1 MIQTHPFQTMTDT
14 SHTTL
19 APYDPNW
26 PKEYQAEAQIL
37 KSLLQDEITDI
48 EHIGST
54 SIPRLLG
61 KPIIDIGVI
70 IPSYRE
76 HTDFTDRLSKLGY
89 RYDSSS
95 TERHF
100 YRKGFPS
107 THHLSIAFADRGGF
121 WPRQILFRDYLRTH
135 PEARDEYANLKQTN
149 IQRDPSGKGS
159 YISDKTEFV
168 ENILKGYNDN
178 QTLQS

>member
-1 MIQTHPFQTMTDT
+1 MTDT
-14 SHTTL
+14 SHTNFT
-19 APYDPNW
+19 PYDPNW
-26 PKEYQAEAQIL
+26 PKQYQNESQIL
-37 KSLLQDEITDI
+37 KDLLQDEIIDI
-48 EHIGST
+48 QHIGST
-54 SIPRLLG
+54 SIPGLLG
-61 KPIIDIGVI
+61 KLIIDIGVL

-76 HTDFTDRLSKLGY
+76 HTEFTHHLAKLGY

-121 WPRQILFRDYLRTH
+121 WDRQILFRDYLRSH
-135 PEARDEYANLKQTN
+135 PEARDEYAKLKLVN
-149 IQRDPSGKGS
+149 VKKDPSGRGS

-168 ENILKGYNDN
+168 ENILRQARLDN
-178 QTLQS
+178 

>member
-1 MIQTHPFQTMTDT
+1 MTDT
-14 SHTTL
+14 SHTNLTS
-19 APYDPNW
+19 YDPNW
-26 PKEYQAEAQIL
+26 PKLYQAEAQIL
-37 KSLLQDEITDI
+37 KEILGDEITDI

-54 SIPRLLG
+54 SIPGLLG
-61 KPIIDIGVI
+61 KPIIDIEVM

-76 HTDFTDRLSKLGY
+76 HTEFTHHLAKLGY

-121 WPRQILFRDYLRTH
+121 WSRQILFRDYLRNH
-135 PEARDEYANLKQTN
+135 PEARDEYAKLKLSN
-149 IQRDPSGKGS
+149 VKKDPSGKGS
-159 YISDKTEFV
+159 YISNKTEFV
-168 ENILKGYNDN
+168 ENILRQERLKD
-178 QTLQS
+178 